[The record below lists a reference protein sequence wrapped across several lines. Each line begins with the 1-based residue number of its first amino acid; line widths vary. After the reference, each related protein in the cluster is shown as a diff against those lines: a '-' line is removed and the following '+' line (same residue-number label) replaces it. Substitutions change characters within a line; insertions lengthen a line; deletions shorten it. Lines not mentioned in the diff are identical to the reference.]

1 MDKSSDKSHPAKR
14 RKTEINFTERNPVSI
29 LNELR
34 GGLKYE
40 VESVAGPP
48 HSPIFTVFVELD
60 GQKYYG
66 VGTSKKVARAKAAEE
81 ALKSF
86 VQFPTNGAITT
97 TSNSNTDF
105 TSDKVG
111 EDIKPVTTI
120 APRDKNPVMVLNEL
134 YPNAVYNITHNE
146 TDVVN
151 RFKTTITIDNESFSG
166 TGGCNK

>member
-1 MDKSSDKSHPAKR
+1 MDKNSDKINSAKR

-66 VGTSKKVARAKAAEE
+66 VGSSKKVARAKAAEE

-105 TSDKVG
+105 TSDKVM
-111 EDIKPVTTI
+111 EEIKPIPTI

-151 RFKTTITIDNESFSG
+151 RFKTTITIDNESFFG
-166 TGGCNK
+166 TGGCY